1 MVSVGDVLSQSE
13 IDALLAQLTG
23 GGSEEVVVPTTV
35 GGNTE
40 ARLYD
45 FAHPSKFSKEQL
57 RTLENIFESFSRTVS
72 SFLTG
77 YLRTAVHL
85 EVASSEQL
93 LYKDF
98 NLALMNPVVL
108 AMSEWSPLKGTVMME
123 LSNNMGYAIIDRI
136 LGGPGLGLKA
146 MRDFSEIETILLE
159 RVLTQIMSYLPEA
172 WETVI
177 KIKPRLD
184 RLETNSQF
192 AQIMSPNDMV
202 ALVVLRI
209 KIGSAEG
216 HLNFCL
222 PYLVLEPIMDKLKT
236 SYWFSQHDIEDIEAY
251 RIKVEEKLE
260 RAMVP
265 VSAII
270 GKTTVM
276 VSDFVNLQ
284 KGDVL
289 KLDSYVNSDLEIKIG
304 NLLKFYAKPGTIR
317 GKYAFQISTFI
328 ESEE

>member
-1 MVSVGDVLSQSE
+1 MGDVLSQSE

-23 GGSEEVVVPTTV
+23 GGSEEVVVPASA
-35 GGNTE
+35 GNSAE

-108 AMSEWSPLKGTVMME
+108 AMSDWAPLKGTVMME

-136 LGGPGLGLKA
+136 LGGPGLGLKS

-265 VSAII
+265 VSAVV
-270 GKTTVM
+270 GKTTIM

-289 KLDSYVNSDLEIKIG
+289 KLDSYVNSDLEIRIG
-304 NLLKFYAKPGTIR
+304 NLLKFYAKPGTVR

>member
-1 MVSVGDVLSQSE
+1 MWDVLSQSE
-13 IDALLAQLTG
+13 IDALLQQLSG
-23 GGSEEVVVPTTV
+23 DDSGDVVVAVSSTSTA
-35 GGNTE
+35 E
-40 ARLYD
+40 ARIYD

-98 NLALMNPVVL
+98 NLSLMNPVVL
-108 AMSEWSPLKGTVMME
+108 AMTEWPPLKGTVMME
-123 LSNNMGYAIIDRI
+123 LSNNMGYTIIDRI
-136 LGGPGLGLKA
+136 LGGPGFGLKA

-159 RVLTQIMSYLPEA
+159 RVLNQILSYLPEA
-172 WETVI
+172 WEGVI
-177 KIKPRLD
+177 SVKPRLE

-192 AQIMSPNDMV
+192 AQIMSPNDMI

-209 KIGSAEG
+209 KIGTAEG

-222 PYLVLEPIMDKLKT
+222 PHLVLEPIMDKLKT
-236 SYWFSQHDIEDIEAY
+236 SYWFSHRDVEEAEAY
-251 RIKVEEKLE
+251 RLKVEEELE
-260 RAMVP
+260 KAKVP
-265 VSAII
+265 VSAVI
-270 GKTTVM
+270 GKTNIM
-276 VSDFVNLQ
+276 VNDFVNLQ

-289 KLDSYVNSDLEIKIG
+289 KLDSYVNSDLEINIG
-304 NLLKFYAKPGTIR
+304 NLRKFYAKPGTLR

-328 ESEE
+328 EKEE